1 MLAEDE
7 GISKLVRYKVKKR
20 GENDRTRL
28 AKIFEFMGPDDD
40 TLNLLNSNI
49 SAWTTDPAAFW
60 MRPAPCFLG
69 HIAAQAQIVG
79 CYIQSERD
87 DA

>member
-7 GISKLVRYKVKKR
+7 GISKLVRYKVKER

-49 SAWTTDPAAFW
+49 SA
-60 MRPAPCFLG
+60 
-69 HIAAQAQIVG
+69 
-79 CYIQSERD
+79 
-87 DA
+87 